1 MKTACVDIGGT
12 YIKTGVL
19 EHGQL
24 SMLRETPTNAQEGAE
39 AMLAR
44 VADLIRAMPDVECV
58 GISTAGEVEPD
69 TGCIRFACNI
79 PGYTGLNPKEILQN
93 ELNLPVAV
101 ENDVNAAAVGEY
113 AFGAAKNARNF
124 LMLTFGTGIGGAA
137 VVDGRLYRG
146 GCGSAGEFGGLIT
159 HPEAIDPNE
168 QGTGSYERYASTT
181 ALVKRVNGVYPEITT
196 GREIF
201 ARLEDPQIKAEVDA
215 WINEI
220 VYGLVT
226 LIHAFNPEIIVLG
239 GGIMH
244 QPYIQEQLNR
254 RLYPLLKP
262 TFRECRL
269 KTAEL
274 GNQAGL
280 MGAGHLVNLEEKRKT
295 GADSTV

>member
-1 MKTACVDIGGT
+1 M
-12 YIKTGVL
+12 
-19 EHGQL
+19 
-24 SMLRETPTNAQEGAE
+24 
-39 AMLAR
+39 
-44 VADLIRAMPDVECV
+44 
-58 GISTAGEVEPD
+58 
-69 TGCIRFACNI
+69 
-79 PGYTGLNPKEILQN
+79 
-93 ELNLPVAV
+93 
-101 ENDVNAAAVGEY
+101 
-113 AFGAAKNARNF
+113 
-124 LMLTFGTGIGGAA
+124 
-137 VVDGRLYRG
+137 
-146 GCGSAGEFGGLIT
+146 
-159 HPEAIDPNE
+159 
-168 QGTGSYERYASTT
+168 
-181 ALVKRVNGVYPEITT
+181 YPEITT